1 MSGHSPKA
9 ARRRESKTSGEGRQ
23 RFARLEGSRGFFPGV
38 FVWWTSS
45 EPRGTRGTDLARHWQ
60 LAHTS
65 IGGSALRPDN
75 PATPIRR
82 ESRKRAGR
90 RELGNFASMPYQQMP
105 AFLKRL
111 RKAAGN
117 SPRCVEFAI
126 LTAARTSE
134 ALTPAWAEFDP
145 QARTG
150 RFRPQRWT
158 DVGSVKKKAFV
169 ARPHRVG
176 GQHASA
182 SPPTRQRNGV
192 TYLVRQLAPPSNR
205 ALASAGRFSARSSG
219 R

>member
-1 MSGHSPKA
+1 MSGHSRKA

-23 RFARLEGSRGFFPGV
+23 RFARLEGSGGFFPGV

-45 EPRGTRGTDLARHWQ
+45 ESRGTRGTDLARHWQ
-60 LAHTS
+60 LGHTS

-82 ESRKRAGR
+82 ESRKRARR

-117 SPRCVEFAI
+117 SPRCLEFAI

-176 GQHASA
+176 GHHASA
-182 SPPTRQRNGV
+182 SPPTRQRNG
-192 TYLVRQLAPPSNR
+192 YHLFSPAAR
-205 ALASAGRFSARSSG
+205 AIIE
-219 R
+219 